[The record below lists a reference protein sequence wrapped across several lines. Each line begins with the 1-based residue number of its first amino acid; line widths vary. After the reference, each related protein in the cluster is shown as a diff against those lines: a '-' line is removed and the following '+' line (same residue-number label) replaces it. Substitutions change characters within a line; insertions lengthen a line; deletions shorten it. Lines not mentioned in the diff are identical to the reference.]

1 MCIRDSDNSEPRANR
16 LSMLAGLL
24 NVSIT
29 WLISAEGSGVEDP
42 EKSYE
47 MPDDLQ
53 EPLKELKA
61 LRINLLKSVDRINS
75 IENKL
80 RAKGKLNLTMEELEI
95 KRKRLKMRS
104 MRRGIKEM
112 DLILKNFADLN
123 LSSMSE
129 LELENFENLL
139 LENDQDLYQWST
151 GQIDPEKEFV
161 DLIEDIKNFISNSGG
176 LSS

>member
-1 MCIRDSDNSEPRANR
+1 MD
-16 LSMLAGLL
+16 
-24 NVSIT
+24 
-29 WLISAEGSGVEDP
+29 
-42 EKSYE
+42 
-47 MPDDLQ
+47 
-53 EPLKELKA
+53 
-61 LRINLLKSVDRINS
+61 
-75 IENKL
+75 
-80 RAKGKLNLTMEELEI
+80 ELEI

-123 LSSMSE
+123 LNSMSE

-151 GQIDPEKEFV
+151 GQVDPQKEFV
-161 DLIEDIKNFISNSGG
+161 DLIENIKNFISSSGG